1 MRSKIVAL
9 PATETSELNRLG
21 RERGL
26 TASTLVHGAWGLLL
40 ARLTGRRDVLFGS
53 TVSGRGGDLPGI
65 ESMVG
70 LFINTVPVRLRLDP
84 DEATVDVLARWQS
97 EQSALLE
104 HQYVGLGE
112 LRRVTGLQE
121 LFQTLVV
128 VENYPIGDT
137 AITDPSGTLSLTG
150 IRFDEHRRTR

>member
-1 MRSKIVAL
+1 M
-9 PATETSELNRLG
+9 
-21 RERGL
+21 
-26 TASTLVHGAWGLLL
+26 HGAWGLL
-40 ARLTGRRDVLFGS
+40 AGGTGRRDVLFGS

-70 LFINTVPVRLRLDP
+70 CHQHRAVRLRLDP

-137 AITDPSGTLSLTG
+137 AITDRRALVAHR
-150 IRFDEHRRTR
+150 IRSTSTRRTR